1 MRRPW
6 SRMAHGRRSS
16 ASVEST
22 ASAPRMFAS
31 RHRCDAIVMNIGARL
46 AKPRV
51 TTFPSRSMQRLCQ
64 GASDLAMKNIEWNEL
79 TDAQKIERLQGGFL
93 WLLDML
99 KDAHASLWK
108 IVGVPMPIQNTR
120 AFDEIREV
128 LGGEARERIDR
139 EAEESLDRFRAMM
152 AASAPPAPAPASK
165 PFSKK
170 CVNCGW
176 ECVAD
181 SEVCLPCGASFPV

>member
-1 MRRPW
+1 
-6 SRMAHGRRSS
+6 
-16 ASVEST
+16 
-22 ASAPRMFAS
+22 
-31 RHRCDAIVMNIGARL
+31 
-46 AKPRV
+46 
-51 TTFPSRSMQRLCQ
+51 
-64 GASDLAMKNIEWNEL
+64 MKNIEWNEL

-152 AASAPPAPAPASK
+152 AASAPPAPAPK

-176 ECVAD
+176 KCVAD
-181 SEVCLPCGASFPV
+181 SEVCLSCGVSFPVKRS